1 VHVLFIYSL
10 VGKSKG
16 GMVSMHRSFLSL
28 MVAAATRTGW
38 ALVTTVPGEEGENDV
53 AVGYVVLVLF
63 VVICSYIYG

>member
-1 VHVLFIYSL
+1 
-10 VGKSKG
+10 
-16 GMVSMHRSFLSL
+16 MVSMHRSFLSL